1 MEFEL
6 NAQYYLDVVL
16 RQWKVVLVVFIVATL
31 AALAVSFIQEP
42 TYEATVSMMEQTY
55 DYVDVPRLSP
65 VDRTVVKLYP
75 MLARTE
81 AVESRVVE
89 AIGPS
94 LSAAEKTPGTLMSM
108 VTIREDK
115 DNSALF
121 RIRVQASDPGK
132 AKLIANTWA
141 EQYTEEVSTLQLSWS
156 SELETVQQNLE
167 SAEAALTEFRQET
180 GLGLVE
186 EPGGDQAHAILGAR
200 GVLLAKQT
208 DLLAEHQQAQDN
220 LRLILESAQLARDT
234 GGSVDDLP
242 LQLLN
247 NPVISE
253 RGRLSAELVKDQE
266 TLDDAIQLLQSEE
279 SAISGTVDQLH
290 AEVGQLQ
297 QELAQDQLELERV
310 TRERDLAESAYKA
323 LSDQMQESSIF
334 LANTQILS
342 TAARARPLGP
352 DPKLNVI
359 FGAALGLA
367 GGVVAAFAMQYV
379 QDVRKKR

>member
-16 RQWKVVLVVFIVATL
+16 RQWKAVLVVFIVATL

-65 VDRTVVKLYP
+65 VDRTVIKLYP
-75 MLARTE
+75 TLARSE
-81 AVESRVVE
+81 AVESRVIE
-89 AIGPS
+89 ALGPS

-108 VTIREDK
+108 VAIREDK
-115 DNSALF
+115 DNPALF
-121 RIRVQASDPGK
+121 RIRVQAGEPGK

-141 EQYTEEVSTLQLSWS
+141 EQYIEGVGSFQLMWS
-156 SELETVQQNLE
+156 SELETIQQNLE

-200 GVLLAKQT
+200 VILLAKQFE
-208 DLLAEHQQAQDN
+208 LLAEHQQAQDN
-220 LRLILESAQLARDT
+220 LRLVLESAQLALDT
-234 GGSVDDLP
+234 GGSIDDLP

-253 RGRLSAELVKDQE
+253 RGRLSAELVKEQE
-266 TLDDAIQLLQSEE
+266 TLDDAMQLLQAEE
-279 SAISGTVDQLH
+279 SAISGTADQLH
-290 AEVGQLQ
+290 AEVEQLQ

-323 LSDQMQESSIF
+323 LSYEVQEGSIF
-334 LANTQILS
+334 QANTQILS
-342 TAARARPLGP
+342 KATGARMLGP
-352 DPKLNVI
+352 DPKVNVI
-359 FGAALGLA
+359 LGAALGLA
-367 GGVVAAFAMQYV
+367 GGVAAAFATQYF

>member
-6 NAQYYLDVVL
+6 NAQHYLDVVL

-55 DYVDVPRLSP
+55 DYFDVPRLSP

-75 MLARTE
+75 ALARTE
-81 AVESRVVE
+81 AVESRVIE

-94 LSAAEKTPGTLMSM
+94 LSAAEKTPGALMSM
-108 VTIREDK
+108 VAIREDK
-115 DNSALF
+115 DNPALF
-121 RIRVQASDPGK
+121 RIMVQAGDPGK

-141 EQYTEEVSTLQLSWS
+141 EQYIEEVGTYQLTWS

-200 GVLLAKQT
+200 GVLLAKQI
-208 DLLAEHQQAQDN
+208 DLLAEHQQARDN
-220 LRLILESAQLARDT
+220 LRLVLESAQLARDT
-234 GGSVDDLP
+234 GGSIDDLP

-247 NPVISE
+247 NPVISQ

-266 TLDDAIQLLQSEE
+266 TLDDAMELLQAEE
-279 SAISGTVDQLH
+279 SAISGVTDQLD
-290 AEVGQLQ
+290 AEVEQLQ
-297 QELAQDQLELERV
+297 LELGADQLELERL
-310 TRERDLAESAYKA
+310 TRDRDLAENAYKA
-323 LSDQMQESSIF
+323 LSDEVQESSIF
-334 LANTQILS
+334 QVNTQILS
-342 TAARARPLGP
+342 RAAGARLLGP

-359 FGAALGLA
+359 LGAALGLA
-367 GGVVAAFAMQYV
+367 GGVAAAFATQYL
-379 QDVRKKR
+379 QDIRKKG

>member
-6 NAQYYLDVVL
+6 NMQYYLDVVL

-31 AALAVSFIQEP
+31 AALAVSFIQDP
-42 TYEATVSMMEQTY
+42 MYETTVIMMEQTY

-75 MLARTE
+75 TLARTE
-81 AVESRVVE
+81 AVESRVIE

-94 LSAAEKTPGTLMSM
+94 LSASEKTPGALMSM
-108 VTIREDK
+108 VVIREDK
-115 DNSALF
+115 DNPALF
-121 RIRVQASDPGK
+121 RIMVQVGDPGK

-141 EQYTEEVSTLQLSWS
+141 EQYIEEVGTFQLIWS
-156 SELETVQQNLE
+156 SELETVQQDLE
-167 SAEAALTEFRQET
+167 SAEAALTEFRQQT

-200 GVLLAKQT
+200 GVLLAKQI
-208 DLLAEHQQAQDN
+208 DLLAEHQQARDN
-220 LRLILESAQLARDT
+220 LRLVLESAQLARDT
-234 GGSVDDLP
+234 GGSIDDLP

-266 TLDDAIQLLQSEE
+266 TLDDAIQLLQAEE
-279 SAISGTVDQLH
+279 TAISGVTDQLD
-290 AEVGQLQ
+290 AEVEQLQ
-297 QELAQDQLELERV
+297 LELGADQLELERL
-310 TRERDLAESAYKA
+310 TRDRDLAEGAHKA
-323 LSDQMQESSIF
+323 LSDEVQEGSIF
-334 LANTQILS
+334 QVNTQILS
-342 TAARARPLGP
+342 RATGARPLGP

-359 FGAALGLA
+359 LGAALGLA
-367 GGVVAAFAMQYV
+367 GGVAAAFAMQYF
-379 QDVRKKR
+379 QDIRKKG

>member
-31 AALAVSFIQEP
+31 AALAVSLIQEP
-42 TYEATVSMMEQTY
+42 TYEATVSMTELTY
-55 DYVDVPRLSP
+55 DYFDVPRLSP
-65 VDRTVVKLYP
+65 LDRTVVKLYP
-75 MLARTE
+75 TLARTE
-81 AVESRVVE
+81 AVESRVIE

-115 DNSALF
+115 DNPALF

-132 AKLIANTWA
+132 ATLIANTWA
-141 EQYTEEVSTLQLSWS
+141 EQYIEEVDTFQLTLS
-156 SELETVQQNLE
+156 SELETVEQDLE

-186 EPGGDQAHAILGAR
+186 EPGSDQAHAILGPR
-200 GVLLAKQT
+200 GVLLAKQI
-208 DLLAEHQQAQDN
+208 DLLAEHQQARDN

-247 NPVISE
+247 NPAISE
-253 RGRLSAELVKDQE
+253 RGRLSAELVRDQE
-266 TLDDAIQLLQSEE
+266 TLDDAIQLLLAEE
-279 SAISGTVDQLH
+279 SAISGVTDQLD
-290 AEVGQLQ
+290 AEVDELQ
-297 QELAQDQLELERV
+297 QELAQDQLELERLE
-310 TRERDLAESAYKA
+310 RDRDLAENAYKA
-323 LSDQMQESSIF
+323 LTDEVRVSSTF
-334 LANTQILS
+334 QVNTQILS
-342 TAARARPLGP
+342 RAAAPRLLGP
-352 DPKLNVI
+352 DPKMNVI
-359 FGAALGLA
+359 LGAALGLA